1 MLGDQTL
8 LVTALANLVSNA
20 IAYSPPGS
28 PVSISRRRRGDN
40 IEIAV
45 TDRGIG
51 IAREDQERVFERFF
65 RGDKARSRATG
76 GSGLGLAIVKHVA
89 ANHNGTIGLWSQP
102 GTGSTFTLSIPA
114 YQDETKEPTDRER
127 ELRAHEMRPN
137 ESRQR
142 EEERD
147 DATSVLIVEDEES
160 LADPLA
166 FLLRKEGFEAT
177 VVTDGPSA
185 LAEFDRAGADI
196 VLLDLMLPGMSGTD
210 VCKQLR
216 ARSSV
221 PVIMVTA
228 RDSEIDKVVGLE
240 LGADD
245 YVTKPYSARE
255 LIARIRAVLR
265 RGGDDD
271 SEISDGVLESGPV
284 RMDVE
289 RHVVSVNGEQ
299 ITLPLKEFDLL
310 EYLMRN
316 SGRVLTRG
324 QLIDRVW
331 GADYVG
337 DTKTLDVHVKRLR
350 SQDRGGPGQSGAP
363 GDGAR
368 AGLQARGLTLVGCRS
383 QADLCVAGADHGP
396 AAVAD
401 LDVNVGLLG
410 VGAYRGSAVR
420 IGIAQADAAFG
431 GLVDADQHSTTADM
445 PFQLP
450 LRAGLTWSASAAT
463 AKCLRA
469 NPFRRYGTERTPSAG
484 VCARRLCA
492 TPR

>member
-1 MLGDQTL
+1 M
-8 LVTALANLVSNA
+8 
-20 IAYSPPGS
+20 
-28 PVSISRRRRGDN
+28 
-40 IEIAV
+40 
-45 TDRGIG
+45 
-51 IAREDQERVFERFF
+51 
-65 RGDKARSRATG
+65 
-76 GSGLGLAIVKHVA
+76 
-89 ANHNGTIGLWSQP
+89 
-102 GTGSTFTLSIPA
+102 
-114 YQDETKEPTDRER
+114 
-127 ELRAHEMRPN
+127 
-137 ESRQR
+137 
-142 EEERD
+142 
-147 DATSVLIVEDEES
+147 TSVLIVEDEES

-185 LAEFDRAGADI
+185 LAEFDRSGADI

-216 ARSSV
+216 ARSGV

-265 RGGDDD
+265 RGGESDDGG
-271 SEISDGVLESGPV
+271 SVDGVLEAGPV

-289 RHVVSVNGEQ
+289 RHIVSVNGDAV
-299 ITLPLKEFDLL
+299 TLPLKEFDLL

-350 SQDRGGPGQSGAP
+350 SKIEADPANP
-363 GDGAR
+363 VH
-368 AGLQARGLTLVGCRS
+368 LVTVRGLGYKLEG
-383 QADLCVAGADHGP
+383 
-396 AAVAD
+396 
-401 LDVNVGLLG
+401 
-410 VGAYRGSAVR
+410 
-420 IGIAQADAAFG
+420 
-431 GLVDADQHSTTADM
+431 
-445 PFQLP
+445 
-450 LRAGLTWSASAAT
+450 
-463 AKCLRA
+463 
-469 NPFRRYGTERTPSAG
+469 
-484 VCARRLCA
+484 
-492 TPR
+492 